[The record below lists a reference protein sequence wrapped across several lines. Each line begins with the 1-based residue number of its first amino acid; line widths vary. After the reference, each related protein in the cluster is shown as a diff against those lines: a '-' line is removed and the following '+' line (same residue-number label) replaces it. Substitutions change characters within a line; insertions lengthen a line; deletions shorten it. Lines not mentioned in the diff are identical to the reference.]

1 VSSTL
6 QNVEDVKGNPGERGT
21 LIVSNLRLIWFM
33 HSNKES
39 NISIGYDAI
48 TRIEKKIQFLPNSVT
63 KFYINMKAV
72 RSTSRY
78 EFQFASLS
86 EEAHAVYDLVLKYHK
101 YVIVRV

>member
-1 VSSTL
+1 
-6 QNVEDVKGNPGERGT
+6 
-21 LIVSNLRLIWFM
+21 M

-86 EEAHAVYDLVLKYHK
+86 E
-101 YVIVRV
+101 